1 MTHKKTII
9 ILLSVL
15 AVILLAIATLGLILA
30 TQPEPQAKA
39 PQATEYSFTKAVC
52 TEGNFCQ
59 DVVVACKNKQT
70 VSITPIQ
77 GAFAQFSPNW
87 QDPRSQ
93 EQIEKECD

>member
-1 MTHKKTII
+1 MKKIII

-30 TQPEPQAKA
+30 TQPQTQGKEIP
-39 PQATEYSFTKAVC
+39 TSNEYSFTKAVC

-59 DVVVACKNKQT
+59 DVVIACKNKQT

-77 GAFAQFSPNW
+77 GAFAQFSPKW
-87 QDPRSQ
+87 QDPRTQ
-93 EQIEKECD
+93 EQIEKECN